1 MWVRKKSVA
10 GRLLI
15 AIGRRGRI
23 GNKDPQTTRQANTRA
38 NTIKIIAQ
46 MEINLFTL
54 CLHISS
60 DLRMLTGFYKCVDNT
75 FVIVGSHH
83 RLEVLTTMTTSAAL
97 GRYIAPSKLCNT
109 QTLHTV
115 QTNKLQICRQRC

>member
-1 MWVRKKSVA
+1 MA

-15 AIGRRGRI
+15 AIGRQGRI

-60 DLRMLTGFYKCVDNT
+60 DLTDANILLQMCRQCF
-75 FVIVGSHH
+75 FIVGSHH